1 MGKQHD
7 IWLKAAVIGSLWG
20 ASEIVLGSFLHN
32 LRIPFSGNMLTAI
45 GIILMV
51 SGHRL
56 WPQRGL
62 VIRAGLICAALK
74 SLSPSPIILGPM
86 LSIFMQATL
95 MEAALFTGRR
105 SHAGYILGGG
115 LAVSWNLLYRIL
127 STIVLYGSPLIAL
140 YQNLIDFFVSQTS
153 WHVQG
158 YWGPILMLWALF
170 FLWGAAAGIAGIAI
184 SRTAEKNAH
193 RWTIPHGIPKEV
205 TMNTGAVK
213 TGTVYLLRPLGV
225 LLLIVAGLYSLVNL
239 PFILATPILALFL
252 LILYIYDRQ
261 LLARFGKKRGFWLAI
276 FIMIVLSGF
285 LMGSDYVFSRG
296 GLIIGVEMGMRAIY
310 VIGGFG
316 VISKELQRP
325 RVIAMFRGKRLAP
338 FLSAVRIAFQT
349 TPMLIENMPGKRAW
363 RHPAR
368 VLSSMV
374 GSMAYSLEYL
384 RTNHH
389 QHKVFLIVGKKGAGK
404 TSLAGQITEILKNKE
419 LQVAGLLAPA
429 FFEAGERCG
438 YLVRNIE
445 NGKETPLC
453 KRTTDIKENMP
464 GNYVFDPE
472 GIRYGEQ
479 WLSEID
485 HEQKDLV
492 VIDELG
498 PFELKGMG
506 WDPALLTLMEQY
518 KGPMLWVVREALTE
532 EITNKYGVVVL
543 ARFHAGKT
551 PSEQAAEAIIQSI
564 RG

>member
-95 MEAALFTGRR
+95 MEAALFAGRR

-140 YQNLIDFFVSQTS
+140 YQNLIDFFVNQTS
-153 WHVQG
+153 WHIQG
-158 YWGPILMLWALF
+158 YWGPILILWSLF
-170 FLWGAAAGIAGIAI
+170 FLWGAAAGIAGIVI

-193 RWTIPHGIPKEV
+193 KWMVPHQMPKKVTLNTEV
-205 TMNTGAVK
+205 ANTGK
-213 TGTVYLLRPLGV
+213 VYLLRPFGV
-225 LLLIVAGLYSLVNL
+225 LVLIVAGLYSLVNL
-239 PFILATPILALFL
+239 PFILATSILAIFL
-252 LILYIYDRQ
+252 VILYMYDRQ
-261 LLARFGKKRGFWLAI
+261 LLARFSKKRGFWLAI
-276 FIMIVLSGF
+276 FIMVALSGF
-285 LMGSDYVFSRG
+285 LMGPDYGFSRE
-296 GLIIGVEMGMRAIY
+296 GLMIGVEMGMRAIY

-316 VISKELQRP
+316 IISKELQRP
-325 RVIAMFRGKRLAP
+325 QVIAMFRGKRLAP

-349 TPMLIENMPGKRAW
+349 TPMLIENMPGKSAW

-374 GSMAYSLEYL
+374 GSMACSLEYL
-384 RTNHH
+384 RANQH

-404 TSLAGQITEILKNKE
+404 TSLARQITDILKNRGF
-419 LQVAGLLAPA
+419 QVAGLLAPA
-429 FFEAGERCG
+429 IFQHGERSG
-438 YLVRNIE
+438 YMVRNIE
-445 NGKETPLC
+445 NGKEAPLC
-453 KRTTDIKENMP
+453 KRTRVMNENMP

-472 GIRYGEQ
+472 GIRCGEQ
-479 WLSEID
+479 WLFETD

-506 WDPALLTLMEQY
+506 WDPALLTLMETY
-518 KGPMLWVVREALTE
+518 KGPMLWVVRETLTE
-532 EITNKYGVVVL
+532 VVTNKYGVVVM
-543 ARFHAGKT
+543 ARFYAGKT
-551 PSEQAAEAIIQSI
+551 PPGEAAETIIQSI